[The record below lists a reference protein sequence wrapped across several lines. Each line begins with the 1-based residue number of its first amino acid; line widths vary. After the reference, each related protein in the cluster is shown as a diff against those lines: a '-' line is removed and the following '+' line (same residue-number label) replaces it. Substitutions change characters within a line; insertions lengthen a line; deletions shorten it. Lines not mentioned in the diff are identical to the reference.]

1 MKTFKELNHAV
12 LFYCSKHGY
21 MPKYI
26 KRFPDEMF
34 ISILATDYTEIEGKI
49 VQMQNGKTKLVFKV
63 DGKIKSIK
71 K

>member
-1 MKTFKELNHAV
+1 MKTFQELNHAV

-26 KRFPDEMF
+26 KRFPDALF

-49 VQMQNGKTKLVFKV
+49 VQAKDGKTKLVFKI
-63 DGKIKSIK
+63 DGKITSIK